1 MVQECRYDKTLLSFI
16 IITTM
21 LSMRFPRVRQ
31 SHSGCDGGQGDGG
44 TGGGAGRGLVM
55 HIREFL
61 HTSGGLE
68 QRLAAVSL
76 YI

>member
-1 MVQECRYDKTLLSFI
+1 MMKTLLSFI

-21 LSMRFPRVRQ
+21 FSMRSPRVRQ
-31 SHSGCDGGQGDGG
+31 SHSGCDG
-44 TGGGAGRGLVM
+44 GRGLVM